1 MGSGSKNT
9 HAKAHAGRFN
19 AAQGGRTVPYRTE
32 GFAEETSRDIFLARL
47 KKFSDEAFST
57 RMLGFAFS
65 RAWVFLVFFNE
76 TALLAP
82 VDKEA
87 IHTSVYQGSLVAL
100 VLTLFVCGLLSTRCE
115 RLFAG
120 TLAQSVPA
128 LFCIVGTLAIPFAD
142 LASAGGTAFLAT
154 ASVATGIGS
163 GLLLLLWGRV
173 YSSEG
178 GPSAAAEVSVSYV
191 LATLLVPFYQMAPLV
206 VQQFILA
213 VLPIAS
219 SILVVFELRR
229 IMAEPTDE
237 APCQEIGETREGS
250 GEGRAA
256 PGYASMLA
264 KFAVTS
270 VVFGCVIGV
279 VRFFYTASGPCG
291 ESHYSM
297 LVFPAAALL
306 VGVAMLGILLL
317 SKRLDLAF
325 SYKPVLLFMAAG
337 CLLLPFSE
345 ANLSVSYTFAL
356 AGYFCFEIVSWVML
370 SDMSFRFDV
379 PPFRAYG
386 FGRCAVSGGVLLG
399 ALLTSWLAGNVELT
413 AEFRFA
419 VACLMT
425 FAAIAT
431 YTFALTER
439 DIARVHRRSMDRY
452 RKDDSGRND
461 ATAEAPREAL
471 TLEDKVAIVA
481 EEHGISGRALEV
493 MLLLAQGRT
502 ATRIEQELYIS
513 RGTVNTYSH
522 RLYQKLGVHSRQE
535 LLDLI
540 YEAGE

>member
-1 MGSGSKNT
+1 MGSGSKSP
-9 HAKAHAGRFN
+9 HAKAQAGRFN

-32 GFAEETSRDIFLARL
+32 GFTEETSRDIFLARL

-142 LASAGGTAFLAT
+142 LANTGGVAFLAT

-178 GPSAAAEVSVSYV
+178 GPSAAAEISVSYV
-191 LATLLVPFYQMAPLV
+191 LATLLVPFYQMAALV
-206 VQQFILA
+206 LQQLVLA

-219 SILVVFELRR
+219 TALLVLELRR
-229 IMAEPTDE
+229 IKAEPSEE
-237 APCQEIGETREGS
+237 ATRIES
-250 GEGRAA
+250 DEGRIDH
-256 PGYASMLA
+256 GYASMLA

-279 VRFFYTASGPCG
+279 VRFFYTASGPAG
-291 ESHYSM
+291 PGHYPM
-297 LVFPAAALL
+297 LVFPLAALL
-306 VGVAMLGILLL
+306 VGGVMLGILLL

-337 CLLLPFSE
+337 CLLLPFSD
-345 ANLSVSYTFAL
+345 ANLSLSYTFAL

-399 ALLTSWLAGNVELT
+399 SLLTSWLAGNMELT

-431 YTFALTER
+431 YTFTLTER

-452 RKDDSGRND
+452 REGGVERND
-461 ATAEAPREAL
+461 AAIEMPRGAL
-471 TLEDKVAIVA
+471 TLEDKVDIVA